1 VHGPFRPR
9 AARFS
14 EAARENGESRV
25 KAGIHFRHA
34 VTAGLKMG
42 QDIGRHALRS
52 RLAALD

>member
-1 VHGPFRPR
+1 MHGPFRPR